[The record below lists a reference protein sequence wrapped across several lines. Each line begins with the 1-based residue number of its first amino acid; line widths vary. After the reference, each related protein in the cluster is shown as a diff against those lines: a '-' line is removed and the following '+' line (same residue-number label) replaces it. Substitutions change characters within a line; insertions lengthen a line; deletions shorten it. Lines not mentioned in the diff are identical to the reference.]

1 MNKDPERVSIDAE
14 ATDYQI
20 ESGELKF
27 GGTPQPEDA
36 QAVKRL
42 FAAAQRGSAQ
52 SGSIARFLLALYE
65 GKRFPFDLTELRS
78 VHHELFSDCLTVLRM
93 DVNTR
98 QEIHSMVDGGG
109 KAFEQLAEK
118 WAVLDVTALRDAARL
133 TGLGMRGL

>member
-42 FAAAQRGSAQ
+42 FAAAQRG
-52 SGSIARFLLALYE
+52 
-65 GKRFPFDLTELRS
+65 KRFPFNLTELRS
-78 VHHELFSDCLTVLRM
+78 VHHELFSECLTVLRM

-98 QEIHSMVDGGG
+98 QEIHSMVGGGG